1 MTREAARHSG
11 DCTKPLPPEELD
23 QLAIPHDPA
32 PCDGCSYAIAC
43 VKRQLACRAFAEY
56 VRTGRSSVRGTL
68 RLRLADPI
76 CGCFVTERATTFRR
90 ESMTAKASAANSSK
104 RPTKRSIKRR
114 HPSPEPRTVAAATE
128 ELDESE
134 SLPSALDSPPS
145 VAERLQT
152 QRDQLFKAISIVQC
166 CRNATAT
173 KLVADDLEYM
183 IPAFETVCDLL
194 DSAAAELDTIMD
206 ERDA

>member
-1 MTREAARHSG
+1 
-11 DCTKPLPPEELD
+11 
-23 QLAIPHDPA
+23 
-32 PCDGCSYAIAC
+32 
-43 VKRQLACRAFAEY
+43 
-56 VRTGRSSVRGTL
+56 
-68 RLRLADPI
+68 
-76 CGCFVTERATTFRR
+76 
-90 ESMTAKASAANSSK
+90 MTAKASAATASK
-104 RPTKRSIKRR
+104 RSTKRSIKRR
-114 HPSPEPRTVAAATE
+114 HTSPELRTVAAATD

-134 SLPSALDSPPS
+134 SPPSALDSAPS
-145 VAERLQT
+145 VAERIQA

-194 DSAAAELDTIMD
+194 DSAAGELETIMD